1 MLRCR
6 FFKATS
12 CTIGSIVDFLEKQD
26 HLLCP
31 LLLILFRCS
40 FQFGVKNFFQRTK
53 NNYSEQLLRIKHI
66 IQLHWHI
73 LCESTMNMEVGGIM
87 KKNLTTKILEAH
99 LVNGSLIPESEISI
113 RIDHT
118 LLQDATGTMAMLEFI
133 AMGLPRVKVD
143 LAAQYIDHNLL
154 QTDYKN
160 ADDHAFL
167 TTASMKFGIHLSRPG
182 NGVSH
187 QVHLERFGKPGITLL
202 GADSHSPTAAG
213 LSVLAIGAGG
223 LDVAL
228 AMAGHPF
235 NLPCPKVMGGQL
247 TGKLP
252 DWVSGKD
259 VILEMLRRHTVK
271 GGVGKVIEYF
281 GPGVATL
288 SVTDRATIGNMGAE
302 LGATSSIFPS
312 DERTREFLVSQGRGD
327 CWQPL
332 GADVGAS
339 YDEYDEIDL
348 STLEPLIAC
357 PSSPD
362 NVVPVT
368 EVAGIKVDQIIV
380 GSSVNSSY
388 RDLMTVCRIVEG
400 SRIAPGVHFHVNP
413 GSRQALE
420 NVAQDGGIMMLLMA
434 GISIHQSGCLG
445 CIGMGQAPGT
455 DQVSLRT
462 FPRNFPG
469 RSGTKGDKVYL
480 CSPETAAAS
489 GISGVITDPRTL
501 AKNKP
506 YPAIANPSKYLLDDS
521 GIIYPS
527 GMNSDTIIKTGP
539 NIIPLPDFE
548 ELPEQLDA
556 TVIINLGD
564 NITTDHIMPAGN
576 KVLPLRSNI
585 PAISEHVFEQLDAD
599 FPSRARTAGNGVIVA
614 GENYG
619 QGSSREHA
627 AIAPRYLG
635 IRAKIVKSF
644 ARIHKANLINFGIV
658 PLVFKNP
665 DDIELFKQGTKI
677 AIPQVRQLVINGAT
691 EIPVKIGGREIVTT
705 LDISVRQR
713 QELLAGGTLNYV
725 KQNIGSDGEKCDG

>member
-1 MLRCR
+1 M
-6 FFKATS
+6 
-12 CTIGSIVDFLEKQD
+12 
-26 HLLCP
+26 P
-31 LLLILFRCS
+31 
-40 FQFGVKNFFQRTK
+40 
-53 NNYSEQLLRIKHI
+53 
-66 IQLHWHI
+66 
-73 LCESTMNMEVGGIM
+73 
-87 KKNLTTKILEAH
+87 KNLTNKILEAH
-99 LVNGSLIPESEISI
+99 LVEGELTAGTEISI

-167 TTASMKFGIHLSRPG
+167 TSAAMKFGVHLSRPG
-182 NGVSH
+182 NGISH
-187 QVHLERFGKPGITLL
+187 QVHLERFGRPGLTLL
-202 GADSHSPTAAG
+202 GADSHTPTAAG
-213 LSVLAIGAGG
+213 LAMLAIGAGG

-235 NLPCPKVMGGQL
+235 NLPCPKVMGVRL
-247 TGKLP
+247 TGCLP
-252 DWVSGKD
+252 EWVSGKD
-259 VILEMLRRHTVK
+259 VILELLRRHTVK
-271 GGVGKVIEYF
+271 GGVGKVIEYY
-281 GPGVATL
+281 GPGVETL

-302 LGATSSIFPS
+302 LGATSSVFPS
-312 DERTREFLVSQGRGD
+312 DERTRQFLVSQGRGD
-327 CWQPL
+327 GWLPL
-332 GADVGAS
+332 AADEGAS

-348 STLEPLIAC
+348 SALVPLIAC

-362 NVVPVT
+362 NVVAVS
-368 EVAGIKVDQIIV
+368 EVEGTKVDQVIV

-400 SRIAPGVHFHVNP
+400 QRVAPGVHFHVNP

-420 NVAQDGGIMMLLMA
+420 NVARDGGVLMLLMA

-489 GISGVITDPRTL
+489 GIYGAITDPRKL
-501 AKNKP
+501 GAIKS
-506 YPAIANPSKYLLDDS
+506 YPAVQNPDSYLLDDS
-521 GIIYPS
+521 GIIFPLEDS
-527 GMNSDTIIKTGP
+527 SAVEIKTGP
-539 NIIPLPDFE
+539 NIVPFPDFE
-548 ELPEQLDA
+548 ALPDSLEA
-556 TVIINLGD
+556 SVVIALGD

-585 PAISEHVFEQLDAD
+585 PAISDHVFEQVDDA
-599 FPSRARTAGNGVIVA
+599 FPARAQAAGNGVVVA

-635 IRAKIVKSF
+635 VRAKIVKSF
-644 ARIHKANLINFGIV
+644 ARIHKANLVNFGIL
-658 PLVFKNP
+658 PLVLKNP
-665 DDIELFKQGTKI
+665 DDLGLFVQGSCVSFPDIKRLI
-677 AIPQVRQLVINGAT
+677 KDGET
-691 EIPVKIGGREIVTT
+691 EIPVLVNGREVLT
-705 LDISVRQR
+705 LLEVSPRQR
-713 QELLAGGTLNYV
+713 QELLAGGTLNFV
-725 KQNIGSDGEKCDG
+725 KNKHN

>member
-1 MLRCR
+1 M
-6 FFKATS
+6 S
-12 CTIGSIVDFLEKQD
+12 S
-26 HLLCP
+26 
-31 LLLILFRCS
+31 
-40 FQFGVKNFFQRTK
+40 
-53 NNYSEQLLRIKHI
+53 
-66 IQLHWHI
+66 
-73 LCESTMNMEVGGIM
+73 
-87 KKNLTTKILEAH
+87 KNLTTKILEAH
-99 LVNGSLIPESEISI
+99 LAEGALVPGTEISI

-133 AMGLPRVKVD
+133 AMGLPRVKVG

-167 TTASMKFGIHLSRPG
+167 ASTAMKFGVHLSKPG
-182 NGVSH
+182 NGISH
-187 QVHLERFGKPGITLL
+187 QVHLERFGRPGLTLL
-202 GADSHSPTAAG
+202 GADSHTPTAAG
-213 LSVLAIGAGG
+213 LTMLAIGAGG

-228 AMAGHPF
+228 AMAGHTF
-235 NLPCPKVMGGQL
+235 NLPCPKVMGVKL

-271 GGVGKVIEYF
+271 GGVGKVIEYY
-281 GPGVATL
+281 GPGVLTL

-312 DERTREFLVSQGRGD
+312 DERTRQFLVSQGRGD
-327 CWQPL
+327 GWLPL
-332 GADVGAS
+332 TTDEDAV

-362 NVVPVT
+362 NVAKVA
-368 EVAGIKVDQIIV
+368 EVSGIKVDQVLV
-380 GSSVNSSY
+380 GSSVNSSF
-388 RDLMTVCRIVEG
+388 RDLMTVCHVLEG
-400 SRIAPGVHFHVNP
+400 QRIAPDMSFHINP
-413 GSRQALE
+413 GSRQVLE
-420 NVAQDGGIMMLLMA
+420 NVAEQGGIVTLLMA
-434 GISIHQSGCLG
+434 GALIHQSGCLG

-455 DQVSLRT
+455 NQVSLRT

-480 CSPETAAAS
+480 CSPETAVAS
-489 GISGVITDPRTL
+489 GIYGVITDPRKL
-501 AKNKP
+501 GEIKP
-506 YPAIANPSKYLLDDS
+506 YPAVENPDKYLLDDS
-521 GIIYPS
+521 GIVFPLEDGS
-527 GMNSDTIIKTGP
+527 MVEIKTGP
-539 NIIPLPDFE
+539 NILPFPDFDALPDT
-548 ELPEQLDA
+548 LQA
-556 TVIINLGD
+556 AVVISLGD

-585 PAISEHVFEQLDAD
+585 PAISEHVFEQVDAE
-599 FPSRARTAGNGVIVA
+599 FPSRAKATGNGVVVA

-644 ARIHKANLINFGIV
+644 ARIHKANLVNFGIL

-665 DDIELFKQGTKI
+665 ADLEIFKLGAKVLFPDIRRLIEDG
-677 AIPQVRQLVINGAT
+677 VI
-691 EIPVKIGGREIVTT
+691 EIPVFVNGHEIIT
-705 LDISVRQR
+705 LLEVSGRQR
-713 QELLAGGTLNYV
+713 QELLAGGTLNLV
-725 KQNIGSDGEKCDG
+725 RQSLH

>member
-1 MLRCR
+1 M
-6 FFKATS
+6 A
-12 CTIGSIVDFLEKQD
+12 V
-26 HLLCP
+26 
-31 LLLILFRCS
+31 
-40 FQFGVKNFFQRTK
+40 
-53 NNYSEQLLRIKHI
+53 
-66 IQLHWHI
+66 
-73 LCESTMNMEVGGIM
+73 M
-87 KKNLTTKILEAH
+87 KKNLTTKILESH
-99 LVNGSLIPESEISI
+99 LVDGVLIPGSEISI
-113 RIDHT
+113 TIDHT

-133 AMGLPRVKVD
+133 AMGLPQVKVG

-167 TTASMKFGIHLSRPG
+167 TSAAMKFGVHLSRPG

-187 QVHLERFGKPGITLL
+187 QVHLERFGTPGITLL

-235 NLPCPKVMGGQL
+235 SLPCPKVMGVKLSGS
-247 TGKLP
+247 LP

-259 VILEMLRRHTVK
+259 VILELLRRHTVT
-271 GGVGKVIEYF
+271 GGVGKVIEYY
-281 GPGVATL
+281 GPGVTSL

-302 LGATSSIFPS
+302 LGATSSLFPS
-312 DERTREFLVSQGRGD
+312 DQRTREFLVSQGRGD
-327 CWQPL
+327 SWKPL
-332 GADVGAS
+332 SADEGAE
-339 YDEYDEIDL
+339 YDENDEIDL
-348 STLEPLIAC
+348 AALEPLIAC

-362 NVVPVT
+362 NVVPVR
-368 EVAGIKVDQIIV
+368 EVAGTKIDQVIV

-388 RDLMTVCRIVEG
+388 RDLMTVCRIMEG
-400 SRIAPGVHFHVNP
+400 NRVAPGVHFHVNP

-420 NVAQDGGIMMLLMA
+420 NVAQDGGVLMLLMA

-489 GISGVITDPRTL
+489 GIFGVITDPRTL
-501 AKNKP
+501 AGKKS
-506 YPAIANPSKYLLDDS
+506 YPAVQNPAVYLLDDS
-521 GIIYPS
+521 GIIYPLEDGS
-527 GMNSDTIIKTGP
+527 EVEIKTGP
-539 NIIPLPDFE
+539 NIVPFPEFDPLPDSLE
-548 ELPEQLDA
+548 AEV
-556 TVIINLGD
+556 VIALGD

-585 PAISEHVFEQLDAD
+585 PAISEHVFEQVDTE
-599 FPSRARTAGNGVIVA
+599 FPARARAAANGVVIG

-627 AIAPRYLG
+627 ALAPRYLG
-635 IRAKIVKSF
+635 IRAKIVRSF
-644 ARIHKANLINFGIV
+644 ARIHKANLVNFGIL
-658 PLVFKNP
+658 PL
-665 DDIELFKQGTKI
+665 LFKDPGDYDLFSQGDTVSFPEVRRLI
-677 AIPQVRQLVINGAT
+677 ASGAT
-691 EIPVKIGGREIVTT
+691 EIPVLVNGQEVVTL
-705 LDISVRQR
+705 LDISKRQR
-713 QELLAGGTLNYV
+713 NELLAGGTLNYV
-725 KQNIGSDGEKCDG
+725 KKHT